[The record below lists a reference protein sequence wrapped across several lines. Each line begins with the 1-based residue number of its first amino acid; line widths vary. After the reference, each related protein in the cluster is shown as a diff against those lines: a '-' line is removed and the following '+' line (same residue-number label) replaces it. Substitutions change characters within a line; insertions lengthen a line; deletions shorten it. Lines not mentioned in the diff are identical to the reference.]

1 MLKRIVGV
9 VGIASL
15 GCSLALA
22 AQAPATKPQGS
33 PAAAQRAVVTRYCV
47 TCHNEKVKT
56 AGLMLD
62 KMDVENPP
70 GGAEVWEKVIRKL
83 RQRDASSGHAATG

>member
-1 MLKRIVGV
+1 MASGRIMLKRIVGV

-15 GCSLALA
+15 GCSLALD

-33 PAAAQRAVVTRYCV
+33 PAATQRAVVTRYCV
-47 TCHNEKVKT
+47 TCHNEKVRT

-62 KMDVENPP
+62 
-70 GGAEVWEKVIRKL
+70 
-83 RQRDASSGHAATG
+83 DAAGRATSTR